1 MANVILALIG
11 LAGLAVFARYLLT
24 ASAQSAAVT
33 LRYVAAGIVAAVGL
47 FLTFTGKA
55 ALGIPVMTGSIML
68 FRHAAQKRAA
78 TRKPGRK
85 SRVTTEALIMELDLD
100 TGDMSGLV
108 LKGEFEGG
116 ELRILTEPELMRLH
130 AAFAVY
136 PESRDLLEPYLDR
149 RMPDWRDRVDPDQ
162 GRGLGGTPGAGAM
175 TEEEAYEI
183 LGLGPGAGEAEIRQ
197 AHRRLMK
204 RMHPDAG
211 GSAFLA
217 ARLNEAKDRLLRRH
231 V

>member
-1 MANVILALIG
+1 MARIILALIV
-11 LAGLAVFARYLLT
+11 LAGLAVFVRYLMT
-24 ASAQSAAVT
+24 ASAHAVAVT
-33 LRYVAAGIVAAVGL
+33 LRYVAAGLVAAVGL

-55 ALGIPVMTGSIML
+55 AIGVPVMTGSLML

-78 TRKPGRK
+78 TRRPGRK

-116 ELRILTEPELMRLH
+116 ELRILTEAELMRLH

-136 PESRDLLEPYLDR
+136 PESRDLLESYLDR
-149 RMPDWRDRVDPDQ
+149 RMPDWRDRTDANH
-162 GRGLGGTPGAGAM
+162 GGGLGGAPGAGAM

-204 RMHPDAG
+204 RMHPDTG

>member
-1 MANVILALIG
+1 MLRVVLALIVLG
-11 LAGLAVFARYLLT
+11 LLVAGIRHLLS
-24 ASAQSAAVT
+24 ASAQQVAVT
-33 LRYVAAGIVAAVGL
+33 LRYGAAALAAVIGV
-47 FLTFTGKA
+47 FLTVTGKA
-55 ALGIPVMTGSIML
+55 ALGMPALALATFL
-68 FRHAAQKRAA
+68 YRHAAQKRAA
-78 TRKPGRK
+78 ARRPGRK

-116 ELRILTEPELMRLH
+116 ELRILTESELMRLH
-130 AAFAVY
+130 GEFLVY
-136 PESRDLLEPYLDR
+136 PESRDLLESYLDR
-149 RMPDWRDRVDPDQ
+149 RMPDWRDRADADEN
-162 GRGLGGTPGAGAM
+162 RGLGGAPGAGAM
-175 TEEEAYEI
+175 TEQEAYEV

>member
-1 MANVILALIG
+1 MASVILALIV
-11 LAGLAVFARYLLT
+11 LAGLAVFARYLMT
-24 ASAQSAAVT
+24 ASAQVAAVT

-55 ALGIPVMTGSIML
+55 ALGIPIMTGSVML
-68 FRHAAQKRAA
+68 FRHATQKRAA
-78 TRKPGRK
+78 TRRPGRK

-130 AAFAVY
+130 GEFAIY

-149 RMPDWRDRVDPDQ
+149 RMPDWRDRADADQ
-162 GRGLGGTPGAGAM
+162 GRGLGGAPGSGAM
-175 TEEEAYEI
+175 TEQEAYEV

-204 RMHPDAG
+204 RMHPDTG